1 MPNRG
6 LRDATMAEDGRTFFR
21 GFYRRLGVVYAKLE
35 EIQEMMPVHP
45 SFQREAVEVHMALY
59 FREQSLMS
67 LLKI

>member
-1 MPNRG
+1 M
-6 LRDATMAEDGRTFFR
+6 
-21 GFYRRLGVVYAKLE
+21 VYAKLE

-67 LLKI
+67 LHKI